1 MAKYVFVSDTTLSR
15 EYSNFPLLDF
25 LPCAPSGAVPRVIYE
40 FLKGKAP
47 ATENGRAAV
56 SPYALR
62 KLEAALLRKHAPDD
76 VVIAH
81 EDYMERFIKQ
91 DTEVIGVYTM
101 DPLGMA
107 PLTMSYAI
115 LFEDASKAWVR
126 VEFEKLIGRINRA
139 RRGTRAKLAVGGAG
153 VWELAVMPELMEQL
167 GIDFAFQGE
176 ADDIINEVLEDIA
189 NGSVYDS
196 DYFQGFQSFD
206 KDFHKVWVAHLLSQT
221 PSFDVV
227 FTNEPLTFRLLK
239 EAGLRVERI
248 PMFNRKRFTS
258 TEVRRRLLTN
268 GPWRELLPKSVAS
281 YLKKIGGDEILAL
294 ADSIATGEV
303 NTLSAS
309 DAIIALDAYAKTAA

>member
-25 LPCAPSGAVPRVIYE
+25 LPCAPSGTVPRLIYE

-47 ATENGRAAV
+47 ATEGGRAAV

-62 KLEAALLRKHAPDD
+62 KLEAALLRRHTPDE

-81 EDYMERFIKQ
+81 EDHIEKFIKQ
-91 DTEVIGVYTM
+91 DTEVVGVYTM

-139 RRGTRAKLAVGGAG
+139 RTGTGAKLAVGGAG
-153 VWELAVMPELMEQL
+153 VWELAAMPELMDQL

-206 KDFHKVWVAHLLSQT
+206 KDFHKVWVAHDKFIT
-221 PSFDVV
+221 
-227 FTNEPLTFRLLK
+227 
-239 EAGLRVERI
+239 
-248 PMFNRKRFTS
+248 
-258 TEVRRRLLTN
+258 RRRNSKQFPTLQEIPLIQAPSIK
-268 GPWRELLPKSVAS
+268 GLVEVMRGCG
-281 YLKKIGGDEILAL
+281 IGCDFC
-294 ADSIATGEV
+294 EV
-303 NTLSAS
+303 TLRP
-309 DAIIALDAYAKTAA
+309 IRYYPPHETRRQRQPIE